1 MSNYANWYDEMQGV
15 KLAESR
21 KRREDDYL
29 RTREMFRDKGERA
42 EKRGDIE
49 EATYC
54 AGVVRGLDL
63 AFQDGTAK
71 N

>member
-1 MSNYANWYDEMQGV
+1 MIKDA
-15 KLAESR
+15 
-21 KRREDDYL
+21 DYI

-42 EKRGDIE
+42 EKRGDKE

-71 N
+71 K

>member
-1 MSNYANWYDEMQGV
+1 MMKDA
-15 KLAESR
+15 
-21 KRREDDYL
+21 DYI

-42 EKRGDIE
+42 EKRGDLE

>member
-1 MSNYANWYDEMQGV
+1 MMKDA
-15 KLAESR
+15 
-21 KRREDDYL
+21 DYL

-42 EKRGDIE
+42 NNAGDIE
-49 EATYC
+49 QAEYC

-71 N
+71 QNK